1 MPSLDESLTIA
12 TPQSGTLQSL
22 AGNVLD
28 LAAAKGASQAVVNVS
43 QGNRRTL
50 RVRKGDMDTLTQNQ
64 SQFLSV
70 TVYFGQR
77 SGTVSS
83 TLFSQEALQ
92 DAVDAAS
99 TLAKY
104 ADEDACSGLPD
115 AQYFA
120 RDIYDLKLHH
130 NDALTVEQAL
140 SLALRAEQAANAAH
154 EYSYS
159 ESTEITSQQGDFI
172 LANSAGFYAGYPTS
186 LHTLWSQA
194 IARDNTARQKG
205 FWHTT
210 GRSPAFLAA
219 PETVG
224 HTAAQRA
231 IAQLK
236 ARKLSTRRCPVLFE
250 APVAHSLIHHLVN
263 ALSGAALYRSTSF
276 LGQCL
281 GEAITAPHL
290 SLYENPFIPGALA
303 SACFDTEGVAA
314 APRHVIHDGI
324 AQGYFLS
331 SYSARRLG
339 LTTTGHAGGAYN
351 LIVSSSQSHA
361 NDDLPTLLHTMQTG
375 LLVTT
380 LLGHGLNPMTGDYS
394 QGVAGFWVE
403 NGEIQYPVE
412 EITIAGNLK
421 TLLKQCV
428 ALGADIH
435 TQGNLSC
442 GSLLIEE
449 MQIAGQ

>member
-1 MPSLDESLTIA
+1 MPSLDESPVLA

-43 QGNRRTL
+43 QGNRRTI

-104 ADEDACSGLPD
+104 ADEDACSGLPE

-130 NDALTVEQAL
+130 DDTLTVEQAL
-140 SLALRAEQAANAAH
+140 SLALRAEQAANTAH
-154 EYSYS
+154 EHSYN

-172 LANSAGFYAGYPTS
+172 LANSAGFCAGYPTS

-194 IARDNTARQKG
+194 IARDDTARQKG

-210 GRSPAFLAA
+210 GRSPAFLAT

-236 ARKLSTRRCPVLFE
+236 AHKLSTRRCPVLFE

-263 ALSGAALYRSTSF
+263 ALSGQSLYHTTSF
-276 LGQCL
+276 LGRCQ
-281 GEAITAPHL
+281 GDTITSPHL
-290 SLYENPFIPGALA
+290 SLHENPFIPGALA

-314 APRHVIHDGI
+314 SARHAILNGV

-331 SYSARRLG
+331 NYSAKRLG
-339 LTTTGHAGGAYN
+339 LSPTGHAGGAYN
-351 LIVSSSQSHA
+351 LSLSSSLTHPG
-361 NDDLPTLLHTMQTG
+361 DDLPTLLRTMQTG

-403 NGEIQYPVE
+403 NGEIQYPVD

-421 TLLKQCV
+421 TLLLQCV

>member
-1 MPSLDESLTIA
+1 MPSLDESPVLA
-12 TPQSGTLQSL
+12 TPQTDTLQSL
-22 AGNVLD
+22 AGDVLD
-28 LAAAKGASQAVVNVS
+28 FAAAKGASQAVVSVS
-43 QGNRRTL
+43 QGNRRTI
-50 RVRKGDMDTLTQNQ
+50 RVRNGDIDTLTQNQ
-64 SQFLSV
+64 SRFLSV

-77 SGTVSS
+77 AGTVSS
-83 TLFSQEALQ
+83 TLFSKEALQ

-104 ADEDACSGLPD
+104 ADEDPCSGLPE

-120 RDIYDLKLHH
+120 RDIYDLALH
-130 NDALTVEQAL
+130 NTDTLTVEQAL
-140 SLALRAEQAANAAH
+140 SLALRAEQAANTAH
-154 EYSYS
+154 EYGYS

-172 LANSAGFYAGYPTS
+172 LANSAGFSAGYPTS
-186 LHTLWSQA
+186 LHTLWSHT
-194 IARDNTARQKG
+194 IARNDTQRQQG

-210 GRSPAFLAA
+210 VRAPSLLAP
-219 PETVG
+219 PEAIG

-231 IAQLK
+231 VAQLG
-236 ARKLSTRRCPVLFE
+236 ARKLSTCRCPVLFD

-290 SLYENPFIPGALA
+290 SLHENPFIPGALA
-303 SACFDTEGVAA
+303 SACFDAEGVAA
-314 APRHVIHDGI
+314 SRRHVIHDGI

-339 LTTTGHAGGAYN
+339 LSPTGHAGGTYN
-351 LIVSSSQSHA
+351 LTVSSSQSRS
-361 NDDLPTLLHTMQTG
+361 DDGLPALLRSMQKG

-380 LLGHGLNPMTGDYS
+380 LLGSGLNPMTGDYS

-421 TLLKQCV
+421 TLLLRCI

>member
-1 MPSLDESLTIA
+1 MPSLDESPVLA
-12 TPQSGTLQSL
+12 TPQTDTLQSL
-22 AGNVLD
+22 AGDVLD
-28 LAAAKGASQAVVNVS
+28 FAAAKGASQAVVSVS
-43 QGNRRTL
+43 QGNRRTI
-50 RVRKGDMDTLTQNQ
+50 RVRNGDIDTLTQNQ
-64 SQFLSV
+64 SRFLSV

-77 SGTVSS
+77 AGTVSS
-83 TLFSQEALQ
+83 TLFSKEALQ

-104 ADEDACSGLPD
+104 ADEDPCSGLPE
-115 AQYFA
+115 AQHFA
-120 RDIYDLKLHH
+120 RDIYDLALH
-130 NDALTVEQAL
+130 NADTLTVEQAL
-140 SLALRAEQAANAAH
+140 SLALRAEQAANTTH
-154 EYSYS
+154 EHGYS

-172 LANSAGFYAGYPTS
+172 LANSAGFSAGYPTS
-186 LHTLWSQA
+186 LHTLWSHA
-194 IARDNTARQKG
+194 IARNDTQRQQG

-210 GRSPAFLAA
+210 GRAPSLLAT
-219 PETVG
+219 PETIG

-231 IAQLK
+231 VAQLG
-236 ARKLSTRRCPVLFE
+236 ARKLSTRRCPVLFD
-250 APVAHSLIHHLVN
+250 APVAHSLVHHLVG

-281 GEAITAPHL
+281 GETITAPHL

-314 APRHVIHDGI
+314 TPRHVIHDGI

-351 LIVSSSQSHA
+351 LTVSSSQSR
-361 NDDLPTLLHTMQTG
+361 NDDDLPALLRQMRTG

-421 TLLKQCV
+421 TLLLHCV